1 MRSKRVPQLLT
12 IHQWSSWD
20 FLSLASVI
28 GIGIFNDDQKIYDQ
42 AIDYFWN
49 GIGNGNIH
57 NFIYHNFT
65 ESGTGAI
72 LSQTQEAGRDQSH
85 ALLDVQLLGVIM
97 QQAWNQGDDLYSA
110 LGNSPLHA

>member
-1 MRSKRVPQLLT
+1 MLAICARRLLT

-28 GIGIFNDDQKIYDQ
+28 GIGVFNDDQKLYDQ

-57 NFIYHNFT
+57 NFIYHNWT

-72 LSQTQEAGRDQSH
+72 LAQSQEAGRDQNH
-85 ALLDVQLLGVIM
+85 ALLDVQLLGVIL